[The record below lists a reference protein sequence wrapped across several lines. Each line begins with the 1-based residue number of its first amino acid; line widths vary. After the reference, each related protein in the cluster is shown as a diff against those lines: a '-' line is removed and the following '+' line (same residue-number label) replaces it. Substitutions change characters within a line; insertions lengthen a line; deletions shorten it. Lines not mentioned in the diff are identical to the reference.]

1 MSLILRIWNSFY
13 HSVAEPQPKISTLTT
28 EATEEHGGN
37 QNQKMLAQND
47 LKSSQH
53 EKTFIDSSTEATEEH
68 EGNPNQKP
76 TALRCAQGRL
86 RRQRK
91 QRSAEHSLVL
101 VKNYNFAFA
110 CVNRSSTCVSLFPD
124 IGECWTGS

>member
-13 HSVAEPQPKISTLTT
+13 HSVAVPQPKIRTLTT

-53 EKTFIDSSTEATEEH
+53 EKTFIDSSTEVTKAH
-68 EGNPNQKP
+68 EGEDEKP
-76 TALRCAQGRL
+76 KA
-86 RRQRK
+86 RRRMQRK
-91 QRSAEHSLVL
+91 QRAEHS
-101 VKNYNFAFA
+101 
-110 CVNRSSTCVSLFPD
+110 
-124 IGECWTGS
+124 